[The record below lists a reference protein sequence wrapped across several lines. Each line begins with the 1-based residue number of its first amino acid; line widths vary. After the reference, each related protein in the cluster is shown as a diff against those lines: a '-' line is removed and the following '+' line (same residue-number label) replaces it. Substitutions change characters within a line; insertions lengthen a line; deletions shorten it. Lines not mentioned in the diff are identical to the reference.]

1 MTFFTCR
8 LRHLLPAAA
17 LLLAANAVSGQTA
30 KAPSGDTPA
39 KTIPSSVPDRAG
51 AYYHEGLAHLYEQM
65 AMTNGRPDYATHA
78 IEEYKLALSADSS
91 SPYLED
97 GLADLYF
104 KIGRIREAVSVA
116 QERVKQHPDDIAA
129 HTLLGK
135 VYLRSLG
142 DMQGAQANEMLQLA
156 IGEYQKL
163 AQLDPK
169 NVEDHL
175 LLGQLYGFNHDS
187 AKAEDQFKLAQ
198 SLDNNSEEAVL
209 NMARLYNEQGQGAQA
224 VSALTSIPE
233 THRSPRVN
241 LALGASYDQMHKP
254 DLAAKAYK
262 AALDQDPGNTDAER
276 ALAAALL
283 NDSKLD
289 SALPLYRK
297 LVKADPTDVEST
309 VKISEI
315 QRRQGHYDAALS
327 TLDQAKTLNHS
338 ADNLELSFNEAVL
351 YDAMGQYDKAAA
363 TLHAVLSATAKPDNS
378 YTDAEKS
385 NRAIFLDRLA
395 IVQNEQDKTAEAVA
409 TYKEM
414 AALGGPDFVL
424 RAYQGEVD
432 SYRNTHQ
439 WKQALDVAAQA
450 AKALPDNSGVQLVY
464 AFQLADNGQADR
476 AFALANAQLKHTPAD
491 RDTYVAMAG
500 MNLRL
505 HRMADAMKN
514 LDNANGLAK
523 TPDQRLSIDLL
534 RATVLDQD
542 KKYDEAELE
551 YRKALAID
559 PNNATVL
566 NDLGYMLANQGTH
579 LQEALKMIQQA
590 VALDPQNGSFL
601 DSLGWIYFKLG
612 QYSLSE
618 ENLHKA
624 IARVSSDASIHD
636 HLGQVYAKTGRLK
649 LAVAQWQRSM
659 EEYAQS
665 LPADADPAD
674 VAKVKRSL
682 EGARVKLAR
691 NGGAD
696 SKP

>member
-1 MTFFTCR
+1 MTLPTSR
-8 LRHLLPAAA
+8 LRRLLPAAA
-17 LLLAANAVSGQTA
+17 LLLAANAVLAQPGNAQAVDSAANTVTS
-30 KAPSGDTPA
+30 P
-39 KTIPSSVPDRAG
+39 VPDRAG

-65 AMTNGRPDYATHA
+65 AITNGRPDYATQA
-78 IEEYKLALSADSS
+78 VEEYKLALSADSS

-163 AQLDPK
+163 GELDSK

-175 LLGQLYGFNHDS
+175 VLGQLYGFNHDS
-187 AKAEDQFKLAQ
+187 AKAEAEFKQAQ

-209 NMARLYNEQGQGAQA
+209 NMARLYQEQGQGAQA
-224 VSALTSIPE
+224 VSALTSIAK

-241 LALGASYDQMHKP
+241 VALGASYDLMHKP
-254 DLAAKAYK
+254 DLAANAYQ

-283 NDSKLD
+283 NDNKLEA
-289 SALPLYRK
+289 ALPLYQK

-327 TLDQAKTLNHS
+327 TLDKAKTLNHS

-351 YDAMGQYDKAAA
+351 YDAMGQYDQAVSTLQAVLAA
-363 TLHAVLSATAKPDNS
+363 TGKPDNS
-378 YTDAEKS
+378 YTDQEKS

-395 IVQNEQDKTAEAVA
+395 IVQNEQNKTTDAVA
-409 TYKEM
+409 TYKQM
-414 AALGGPDFVL
+414 AALGGQDYVL

-432 SYRNTHQ
+432 SYRGTHQ
-439 WKQALDVAAQA
+439 WKQAVDVAAQA
-450 AKALPDNSGVQLVY
+450 AKALPDNTGVQLMY
-464 AFQLADNGQADR
+464 AFQLADNGQADE
-476 AFALANAQLKHTPAD
+476 AFAIANAQLKHTAAD
-491 RDTYVAMAG
+491 RETYVAMAG

-505 HRMADAMKN
+505 HRMADVMKN
-514 LDNANGLAK
+514 LDAANGLAN

-542 KKYDEAELE
+542 KKYDEAEAE

-566 NDLGYMLANQGTH
+566 NDLGYMLANRGTH

-590 VALDPQNGSFL
+590 VTQDPQNGSFL
-601 DSLGWIYFKLG
+601 DSLGWVYFKLG
-612 QYSLSE
+612 QYDLAE
-618 ENLHKA
+618 ANLQKA
-624 IARVSSDASIHD
+624 IARISGDASIHD

-649 LAVAQWQRSM
+649 LAVAQWQRSISD
-659 EEYAQS
+659 YAQS

-682 EGARVKLAR
+682 EDARIKLAR
-691 NGGAD
+691 NSSED
-696 SKP
+696 QKP